1 MASTKPTAAAKPAK
15 AAAKPAKSTK
25 PAASETAAKGDAVDP
40 AARIAALAEL
50 LGRYKDAYYNGTP
63 LVSDAAYDQ
72 LEDELRALWRRG
84 RSACAG
90 CRPQD
95 VAPGLVATSVFAFI
109 QAWNEYVL
117 AYVLLSSQSK
127 QTLTVW
133 LAVALATLAPFAS
146 AKALSLA
153 LSAAVRVTVP
163 EKPLLPLTTTVQ
175 PALSPC

>member
-72 LEDELRALWRRG
+72 LEDELRALDPKHALLASVGAPVPARA
-84 RSACAG
+84 RSRAAG
-90 CRPQD
+90 
-95 VAPGLVATSVFAFI
+95 
-109 QAWNEYVL
+109 
-117 AYVLLSSQSK
+117 
-127 QTLTVW
+127 
-133 LAVALATLAPFAS
+133 
-146 AKALSLA
+146 
-153 LSAAVRVTVP
+153 AAVSEW
-163 EKPLLPLTTTVQ
+163 EKAQHKIPMGSLNKAVDEAEFHAWVARCEEHAAREKLPKVQ
-175 PALSPC
+175 